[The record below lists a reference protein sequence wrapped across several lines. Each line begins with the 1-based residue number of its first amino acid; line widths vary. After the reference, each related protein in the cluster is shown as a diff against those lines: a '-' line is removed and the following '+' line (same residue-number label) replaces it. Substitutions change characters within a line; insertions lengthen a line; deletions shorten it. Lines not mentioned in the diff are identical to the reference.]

1 MAPVLGLERR
11 MDDLESKLEMV
22 RGGQLLTGLRKLGST
37 GSGATSNIV
46 VWQSILDQPAK
57 I

>member
-22 RGGQLLTGLRKLGST
+22 RGGQRGLIKKKY
-37 GSGATSNIV
+37 A
-46 VWQSILDQPAK
+46 
-57 I
+57 